1 MGKED
6 ICNLSFEKNSIS
18 CLSCMHVIEHI
29 GLGRYGDKLD
39 YDGDLYAIREL
50 KRVIKSGGNLLIA
63 VPVGQPKIRFNAHRI
78 YSYDQI
84 ISYFEE
90 LKLKEF
96 TLIPDNANETGMII
110 NAEKNL
116 ADAQDYGCGCF
127 WFQK

>member
-1 MGKED
+1 
-6 ICNLSFEKNSIS
+6 
-18 CLSCMHVIEHI
+18 MHVIEHI